1 MAALR
6 GACCRLGNKKL
17 NATVVVSGKSP
28 FPDDTFHHIERR
40 CSSSL
45 ILKSTSKTNLLSV
58 AHKTCCLH
66 RKIHRSSPNNKKDY
80 YELLGVPKNADAKA
94 IKKAYYELA
103 KKHHPDVSKNDAGS
117 AKKFQDVSEAYEVL
131 SDSTK
136 RREYD
141 TFGMGGGMG
150 GMGGAS
156 RGPSRGQAQGFEN
169 FHGSIDPEELFRNI
183 FGQAG
188 FKMGG
193 AGGFNDFT
201 DYESSKWGFAPATE
215 ATLDLSFQEAAR
227 GVNKDINVNVKDT
240 CPKCNGNKCEPGT
253 SAVRCH
259 QCNGTG
265 MEDLQAGP
273 FVMRSTCRVC
283 YGAKKIIKQPC
294 TECQGKGNI
303 IMRKRL
309 SYLYGSKYLVTY
321 NSLSPLYIFK
331 GVEDGQTVR
340 MMVGKEEIFITFK
353 VAKSRDFK
361 RQGADLHSEIHIS
374 VAQAVLGG
382 TIRIPGVYEE
392 ILLNIPAGSQS
403 HDRIRLAGKG
413 LKRVN
418 SYGHGDHYVH
428 LHIKVPVS
436 LSKEQEALM
445 LAYAETEKIKGTVNG
460 IVNTAQGNFNLI
472 GQTAVDENGFV
483 ALIREAL
490 AEMADKKLEDGEKET
505 VDAEKK
511 TGSGKS

>member
-117 AKKFQDVSEAYEVL
+117 AKKFQEVSEAYEVL

-156 RGPSRGQAQGFEN
+156 RGQSRGQAQGFEN

-193 AGGFNDFT
+193 SGGFNDFT

-265 MEDLQAGP
+265 MEDLQTGP

-303 IMRKRL
+303 IMRK
-309 SYLYGSKYLVTY
+309 KVVV
-321 NSLSPLYIFK
+321 PVPA

-382 TIRIPGVYEE
+382 TLRIPGVYEE

-445 LAYAETEKIKGTVNG
+445 LAYAETEKVKGTVNG
-460 IVNTAQGNFNLI
+460 IVNTAQDSG
-472 GQTAVDENGFV
+472 A
-483 ALIREAL
+483 
-490 AEMADKKLEDGEKET
+490 KSGEKT
-505 VDAEKK
+505 
-511 TGSGKS
+511 TSGERLSEHDDDDSFLGKIKRKIFG

>member
-17 NATVVVSGKSP
+17 NATVVVSGRSS
-28 FPDDTFHHIERR
+28 FPDDTCHHIERR

-45 ILKSTSKTNLLSV
+45 ILKSTSKTNLLSA

-156 RGPSRGQAQGFEN
+156 RGQSRGQAQGFEN

-265 MEDLQAGP
+265 MEDLQTGP

-303 IMRKRL
+303 IMRK
-309 SYLYGSKYLVTY
+309 KVVV
-321 NSLSPLYIFK
+321 PVPA

-445 LAYAETEKIKGTVNG
+445 LAYAETEKVKGTVNG
-460 IVNTAQGNFNLI
+460 IVNTAQG
-472 GQTAVDENGFV
+472 QTAVDENGLV

-490 AEMADKKLEDGEKET
+490 AEVADKKLEEGDKET
-505 VDAEKK
+505 VDEEKK

>member
-17 NATVVVSGKSP
+17 NATVVVSGRSP
-28 FPDDTFHHIERR
+28 FPDDTCRHIERR
-40 CSSSL
+40 CSSSV
-45 ILKSTSKTNLLSV
+45 ILKSACKTNVLSV

-103 KKHHPDVSKNDAGS
+103 KKHHPDVSKNDPGS
-117 AKKFQDVSEAYEVL
+117 AKKFQEVSEAYEVL

-141 TFGMGGGMG
+141 TFGMSGGMG

-156 RGPSRGQAQGFEN
+156 RGQSRGQAQGFEN

-193 AGGFNDFT
+193 FNDYT

-215 ATLDLSFQEAAR
+215 HTLNLSFQEAAR

-265 MEDLQAGP
+265 MEDLQTGP

-303 IMRKRL
+303 IMRKKVVVPVPAGIEDDSTL
-309 SYLYGSKYLVTY
+309 KVGIGTTDYIYVT
-321 NSLSPLYIFK
+321 I
-331 GVEDGQTVR
+331 
-340 MMVGKEEIFITFK
+340 K

-361 RQGADLHSEIHIS
+361 RQGADLHSEVHIS

-382 TIRIPGVYEE
+382 TVRIPGVYEE

-436 LSKEQEALM
+436 LSKEQETLM

-460 IVNTAQGNFNLI
+460 IVNTAQDSGEKSGNFNLI
-472 GQTAVDENGFV
+472 GQTAVDENGIV
-483 ALIREAL
+483 AQIREAL
-490 AEMADKKLEDGEKET
+490 AEMADKKLGDEEKE
-505 VDAEKK
+505 